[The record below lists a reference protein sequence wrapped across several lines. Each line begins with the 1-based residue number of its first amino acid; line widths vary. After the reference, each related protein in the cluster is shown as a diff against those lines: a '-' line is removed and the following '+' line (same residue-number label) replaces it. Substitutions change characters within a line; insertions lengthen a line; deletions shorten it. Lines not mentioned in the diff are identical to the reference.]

1 MKNKNKITSS
11 TIESVEAE
19 LRFTVPQN
27 DQTVVYMVGYECAT
41 ITLESRKVEIAN
53 GRACQEKFSIKTNGF
68 ELIKYASE
76 LTDFRNPDAVQRIF
90 KPEAEQI
97 LKRLTGASRILMF
110 HHLVRDMGRA
120 PSDDNLVASNNT
132 HVDHD
137 QETYES
143 HIRRCLPAGEADVLL
158 GRRWAAYSIWKPM
171 APVEKLPLA
180 VCDART
186 VFGENLISRTRPDEP
201 HLRRAGLGVSFDPK
215 QRWFY
220 FPDMTIDE
228 ALVLKIWDTD
238 RKLPQ
243 WVAHSAFVDPT
254 SKSDARP
261 RVVLDGRF
269 IAFY

>member
-1 MKNKNKITSS
+1 MKNKNKISLMS
-11 TIESVEAE
+11 ESVEAE

-41 ITLESRKVEIAN
+41 ITLEFRKVEIAN
-53 GRACQEKFSIKTNGF
+53 GRASQEKFSIETNGF
-68 ELIKYASE
+68 ELIEYTSE
-76 LTDFRNPDAVQRIF
+76 LTDFRNPDAVYRIF

-97 LKRLTGASRILMF
+97 LKRLTGASRIFMF
-110 HHLVRDMGRA
+110 HHVVRDMAGAR
-120 PSDDNLVASNNT
+120 SDDSLTASTNT

-137 QETYES
+137 QATYES

-158 GRRWAAYSIWKPM
+158 SRRWAAYSIWKPM

-186 VFGENLISRTRPDEP
+186 VFDENLISRTRRDGP
-201 HLRRAGLGVSFDPK
+201 HPRQAGLGVAFNPK

-238 RKLPQ
+238 KNLPQ

-254 SKSDARP
+254 SESDARP
-261 RVVLDGRF
+261 RVALDGRF